1 MRPLPP
7 NSACRNRQISEIEH
21 RAGQTAPPAHL
32 KAVSVQKRF
41 GGVEALRGVDFEV
54 ARGEVM
60 ALVGDNGAGKSTL
73 MKILAGADKADDG
86 QFFID
91 GRQVELDTPHLA
103 AGHGIQVV
111 YQDLALCENLDV
123 SANLSLG
130 GEPVRSGWK
139 FLPRFLRPLDDLEM
153 EEKATEAIS
162 RLEVKTLKSVRARV
176 GGLSGGQRQAI
187 AIARAVGTESSVI
200 LLDEP
205 TAALGVAQTKQVLDL
220 IRRLRDSGHAIV
232 YISHNLNDV
241 FEISDRICVLRQGNN
256 VATWGTSGTTP
267 DEIVIAMRS
276 GRRHI
281 QPGQQTAA

>member
-1 MRPLPP
+1 M
-7 NSACRNRQISEIEH
+7 
-21 RAGQTAPPAHL
+21 
-32 KAVSVQKRF
+32 QKRF

-54 ARGEVM
+54 GRGEVM

-73 MKILAGADKADDG
+73 MKILAGADKADGG

-91 GRQVELDTPHLA
+91 GRQVDLDTPHLA
-103 AGHGIQVV
+103 ASHGIQIV

-130 GEPVRSGWK
+130 GEPVRSGWN

-220 IRRLRDSGHAIV
+220 IRRLRDSNHAIV

-256 VATWGTSGTTP
+256 VATWKTTGTTP

-276 GRRHI
+276 GRRQV
-281 QPGQQTAA
+281 QPGNQAAA